1 MTRLAALGLGLF
13 IVLLV
18 VLADTRNLGPIAVVY
33 SFPLGDKAG
42 HLLLFGG
49 LSFLASFAALRAGS
63 IRTFTLV
70 VAALLLVSGIEE
82 GSQAFFPSRSPDLFD
97 LIASFAGILAGAR
110 LALWATAVAGQQEQ
124 NLPQRSA

>member
-1 MTRLAALGLGLF
+1 MARLAALGFGFF

-18 VLADTRNLGPIAVVY
+18 LLADTRNLGPISVVY

-49 LSFLASFAALRAGS
+49 LSFLASVAALRAGS
-63 IRTFTLV
+63 TRTFTLV
-70 VAALLLVSGIEE
+70 ITALLLASAGEE
-82 GSQAFFPSRSPDLFD
+82 ASQVFFPSRSPYPFD

-110 LALWATAVAGQQEQ
+110 LALPATAAAGRQEQ
-124 NLPQRSA
+124 HLPQRPA